1 MKEQL
6 GYVFLYIAAFGFS
19 DYVVEC
25 FKLRGIYYILFYTV
39 ILVIALYLLDF
50 SSHNSREKHE

>member
-6 GYVFLYIAAFGFS
+6 GYVFLYITAFGFS

-25 FKLRGIYYILFYTV
+25 LNLGVYIIYYFILLF
-39 ILVIALYLLDF
+39 F
-50 SSHNSREKHE
+50 